1 MAGKKRVETW
11 RAASLRHAPDIQKS
25 ESAFKQFFNK
35 NKKKI
40 ENADELILQ
49 LHKQAF
55 KETDCL
61 QCANCCRTLGPRITG
76 KDIDQIAKS
85 LRIKPSNLIES
96 YLRIDEDGDY
106 VFQSMPCP
114 FLMSDNYCA
123 IYENRP
129 KACREYP
136 HTDRRKFYQ
145 IYHLTIKNASTCP
158 VAYSVLES
166 LQRELK

>member
-1 MAGKKRVETW
+1 MVDKDLSIKNLPILA
-11 RAASLRHAPDIQKS
+11 QKS
-25 ESAFKQFFNK
+25 EPAFKQFFKK

-40 ENADELILQ
+40 ENADELILK

-55 KETDCL
+55 KEVDCL
-61 QCANCCRTLGPRITG
+61 QCANCCRTLGPRITD

-85 LRIKPSNLIES
+85 LRIKPSKVIEN

-114 FLMSDNYCA
+114 FLMNDNYCS

-145 IYHLTIKNASTCP
+145 IYHLTVKNAYTCP
-158 VAYSVLES
+158 VAYLVLEN
-166 LQRELK
+166 LKEELK